1 MSAKEDAIDVTPEDN
16 AGKSDVGKGGLH
28 LHDQDQYDQ
37 HQQTAI
43 VLAGSPVMPSDLE
56 IVGTILDGGI
66 RPIGASHLDIV
77 GTLGAGRPVTSS
89 HLRIA
94 EIMPG
99 NRPIFFDEIKLI
111 DDVDLPGHRPVLV
124 SDPGLM
130 GADLVL
136 RQRPIFSNAPIDDA
150 SSAMGYLD

>member
-1 MSAKEDAIDVTPEDN
+1 MSTKEDAIDVTPED
-16 AGKSDVGKGGLH
+16 AGENGDRKGGLQ
-28 LHDQDQYDQ
+28 LHDQDESDQ

-94 EIMPG
+94 EMMG
-99 NRPIFFDEIKLI
+99 NRPIFFDEVKLI
-111 DDVDLPGHRPVLV
+111 DDVDLPGHRPIMV
-124 SDPGLM
+124 SNPGLM
-130 GADLVL
+130 HAEMVL
-136 RQRPIFSNAPIDDA
+136 RQRPIYSNAIDDA
-150 SSAMGYLD
+150 PSLMGYLD